1 MFPLL
6 KFLSTYVLLRERL
19 PQKILI
25 KISSTWTK
33 NGYLL
38 YLFKPYTGSYVKQK
52 NCWRRRRVNPD
63 TVLIRSRYNNIEDT
77 GLFSHACYEWRM
89 STTNSWI
96 LFQKHFT
103 NHDRDYKKQGTAGG
117 AGFHNTNGVYE
128 MRTEMETII
137 RGNSTTTDVSVDAT
151 L

>member
-1 MFPLL
+1 
-6 KFLSTYVLLRERL
+6 
-19 PQKILI
+19 
-25 KISSTWTK
+25 
-33 NGYLL
+33 
-38 YLFKPYTGSYVKQK
+38 
-52 NCWRRRRVNPD
+52 
-63 TVLIRSRYNNIEDT
+63 
-77 GLFSHACYEWRM
+77 M